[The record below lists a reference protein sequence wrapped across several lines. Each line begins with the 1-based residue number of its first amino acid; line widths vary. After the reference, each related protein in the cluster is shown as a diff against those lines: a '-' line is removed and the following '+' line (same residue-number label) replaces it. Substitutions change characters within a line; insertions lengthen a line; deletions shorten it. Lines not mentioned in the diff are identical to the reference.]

1 MRAGNTEVAVYAC
14 TCRNMMTNFVNL
26 LHNYFMLEAIEHN
39 FDKFQQ
45 HLQSVPDMDKLIEA
59 TDELTESMKEKF
71 FITDRYKKV
80 YKYLEDIYKKIEHF
94 ISLLKEV
101 EYGISGDTNLIDLNQ
116 LYEGYINTMVKFV
129 EYL

>member
-1 MRAGNTEVAVYAC
+1 M
-14 TCRNMMTNFVNL
+14 
-26 LHNYFMLEAIEHN
+26 
-39 FDKFQQ
+39 
-45 HLQSVPDMDKLIEA
+45 QSVPDMDKLIEA